1 MHEEWDS
8 LDLSFA
14 RVLTAEASTSTR
26 CVTVQVAAS
35 GDEGDTNED
44 TERGDAVEVLQPL
57 GLLAVPTVTSTT
69 QAPFMRV
76 GDQMVALG
84 IIDKGAAAQ
93 SVEAQETRLYGAGS
107 GNATANVRIRA
118 SGAVEVNSK
127 TNTNITLTAGGTG
140 VVTMQDGS
148 QAFLRGNQF
157 ATAVTT
163 FITADNTMLTALTVV
178 MTAIGVF
185 ATAVGVAVPAVAG
198 AAVVLN
204 TAIGVFNGAV
214 ATRQTAGSA
223 FDSATTA
230 SLSTKVL
237 GQ

>member
-1 MHEEWDS
+1 VFDGLDQLLDFVKVSRLTVSTVRRVTTVQITGAGAEGADS
-8 LDLSFA
+8 
-14 RVLTAEASTSTR
+14 TAE
-26 CVTVQVAAS
+26 TVS
-35 GDEGDTNED
+35 SC
-44 TERGDAVEVLQPL
+44 EVIQPL
-57 GLLAVPTVTSTT
+57 GLMAYPTLGTGTE
-69 QAPFMRV
+69 ALIARI
-76 GDQMVALG
+76 GDNPVALAL
-84 IIDKGAAAQ
+84 IDKTRTAQAVEAGGVKMYGPGDGNAAA
-93 SVEAQETRLYGAGS
+93 VVY
-107 GNATANVRIRA
+107 IRA
-118 SGAVEVNSK
+118 SGAVEVTSK
-127 TNTNITLTAGGTG
+127 TNTNVTLTAGGTG
-140 VVTMQDGS
+140 IVTMQDGS

-185 ATAVGVAVPAVAG
+185 ATAVGVAVPAVAA

-223 FDSATTA
+223 LDTATTA
-230 SLSTKVL
+230 SLSTKVK